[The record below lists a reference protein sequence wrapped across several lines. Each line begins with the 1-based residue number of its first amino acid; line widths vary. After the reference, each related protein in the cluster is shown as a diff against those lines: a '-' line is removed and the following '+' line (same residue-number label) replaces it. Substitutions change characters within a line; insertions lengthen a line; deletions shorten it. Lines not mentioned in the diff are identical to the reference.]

1 MDERKFEPGTP
12 VWVVERD
19 EDSNPYDV
27 SGYVFLAQVGDFVIA
42 SPYINDHDELDYLM
56 EYHRRETC
64 EDYDADLPV
73 FYADDCFATHEA
85 AREALEGWLAE

>member
-1 MDERKFEPGTP
+1 MKESLNRVRRYGSWSATRIATP
-12 VWVVERD
+12 C
-19 EDSNPYDV
+19 DV

-56 EYHRRETC
+56 EYRRRETC

-73 FYADDCFATHEA
+73 FYADDCFATREA
-85 AREALEGWLAE
+85 AREALEGWFAE